1 MKNKTFIL
9 SISFVLISLL
19 TQPSLAEGLKNNS
32 PATNAKGTYKW
43 VTPDGKIYYSNSI
56 PPEANQ
62 NEINAITKAGNL
74 KKHSSAQKTPEEI
87 EKDNIEKEKEAAL
100 AKQEKILN
108 RKLKILQ
115 ERYSSQEQFD
125 ETISKLN
132 HDWNERL
139 APIKERK
146 KELSSSLQEAQQ
158 SQDTEKINSL
168 KMIIEKTD
176 IYIDA
181 LEDQYKFELQ
191 KITDD
196 KKMWIDFIQKK

>member
-32 PATNAKGTYKW
+32 PTTNAKGTYKW